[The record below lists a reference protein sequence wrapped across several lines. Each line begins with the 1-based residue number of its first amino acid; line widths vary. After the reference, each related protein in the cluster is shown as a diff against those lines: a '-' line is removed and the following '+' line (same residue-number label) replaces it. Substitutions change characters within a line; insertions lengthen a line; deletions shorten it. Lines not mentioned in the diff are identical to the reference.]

1 MKDEKNNKDTEVW
14 NNTINKFPLNVHVYF
29 FLIIWEMYYKSDR
42 RLMKTSIRPYSNKP
56 LSLKYVFY

>member
-29 FLIIWEMYYKSDR
+29 FLII
-42 RLMKTSIRPYSNKP
+42 
-56 LSLKYVFY
+56 